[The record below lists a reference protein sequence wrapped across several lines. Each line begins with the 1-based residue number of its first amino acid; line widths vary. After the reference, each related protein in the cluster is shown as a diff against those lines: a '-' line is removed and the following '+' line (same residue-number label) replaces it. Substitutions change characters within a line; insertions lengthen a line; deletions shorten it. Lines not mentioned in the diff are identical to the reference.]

1 MAEGGFNAALA
12 NLDPNDSWE
21 VHARDTL
28 IAGSYLNDQNLVEIL
43 AKEAPERILDLE
55 NFGAIFSRT
64 PDGFIMQRPFGHQT
78 YRRTCYAGDRT
89 GHEIMATLTEELNRR
104 EIIILEDVFATSLLR
119 DNNRVAGVTF
129 IDIRTGNFK
138 IIKASSV
145 VIATGGAGRIYEV
158 TTNAQ
163 TDIGSGYAMA
173 YRANVELMDMEQF
186 QFHPTGIA
194 VPPSA
199 RGRLVTEG
207 VRGEGGILLNNDGE
221 RFMKRYNPQLMELA
235 GRDEVTRSILTE
247 ILEGRG
253 TENGAVFLDIS
264 FLPSRIIEE
273 RLPTMLKDFLD
284 FGIDI
289 RNEPMEVTPTAH
301 HMMGGIKITG
311 RAETN
316 LKGFFAAGEVVGG
329 IHGGNRLGGNALA
342 DTQVFGRIAGNSAA
356 KYAASVSPPKLDRDF
371 IKKEYSRIRAPIERE
386 EGVSSSSEINQL
398 QKNMWSKAGI
408 FRNEQDLISALQ
420 FIKKQQERVDSQLMV
435 NNQATRYNTEWINS
449 LELYDMLLVSEM
461 LVRSAI
467 CRKESRGAHY
477 RTDYPTPNHELWLIN
492 IIIQKLN
499 QQMVLEKKPIIITKW
514 KPT

>member
-1 MAEGGFNAALA
+1 M
-12 NLDPNDSWE
+12 
-21 VHARDTL
+21 
-28 IAGSYLNDQNLVEIL
+28 
-43 AKEAPERILDLE
+43 LE
-55 NFGAIFSRT
+55 
-64 PDGFIMQRPFGHQT
+64 
-78 YRRTCYAGDRT
+78 
-89 GHEIMATLTEELNRR
+89 
-104 EIIILEDVFATSLLR
+104 
-119 DNNRVAGVTF
+119 
-129 IDIRTGNFK
+129 
-138 IIKASSV
+138 
-145 VIATGGAGRIYEV
+145 
-158 TTNAQ
+158 
-163 TDIGSGYAMA
+163 
-173 YRANVELMDMEQF
+173 
-186 QFHPTGIA
+186 
-194 VPPSA
+194 
-199 RGRLVTEG
+199 
-207 VRGEGGILLNNDGE
+207 
-221 RFMKRYNPQLMELA
+221 
-235 GRDEVTRSILTE
+235 
-247 ILEGRG
+247 
-253 TENGAVFLDIS
+253 
-264 FLPSRIIEE
+264 
-273 RLPTMLKDFLD
+273 DFLD

-499 QQMVLEKKPIIITKW
+499 QQMVLEKKPVIITKW